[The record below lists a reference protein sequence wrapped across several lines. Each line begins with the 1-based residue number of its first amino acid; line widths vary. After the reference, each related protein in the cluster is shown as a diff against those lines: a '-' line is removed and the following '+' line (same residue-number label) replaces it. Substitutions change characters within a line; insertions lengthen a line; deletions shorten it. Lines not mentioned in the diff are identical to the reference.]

1 MEVYVLAV
9 VLSLAFGFAGSL
21 VSFAIIDK
29 WYGGNWK

>member
-1 MEVYVLAV
+1 MEAYIFYGLFSILLGLA
-9 VLSLAFGFAGSL
+9 LTS